1 MRMQAVKFFN
11 HSMNYVTYLVLV
23 EDEVLGME
31 GFVDDVARQIEEDE
45 GFELAYES
53 VELCSLESVTTEGAV
68 DAETS
73 FNNCELSYYFE
84 I

>member
-11 HSMNYVTYLVLV
+11 HSMNYVNYLVLV

-31 GFVDDVARQIEEDE
+31 GFVDDVARQIEADE

>member
-11 HSMNYVTYLVLV
+11 HSMNFVTYLVLV

-31 GFVDDVARQIEEDE
+31 GFVDEVARQIEEDE

-73 FNNCELSYYFE
+73 FNTCELSYYFE